1 MTVPESY
8 ARSVCNQ
15 FAQLG
20 ARGITFL
27 CASGDSGVGN
37 TGSCV
42 SNDGKNT
49 PTFLPTFPNT
59 CPYVTSVGGTKNV
72 EPEVAAFNT
81 DNGYASGGGFS
92 NYFPR
97 PRYQDAVVPAY
108 IQSLGSQYSGLYNP
122 AGRGYPDISA
132 QGQHFATIWHG
143 FLQVLDGTSAACP
156 TAAGVL
162 TLVNDALIAGG
173 KPPLGFLN
181 PCLYQRL
188 HSAFTDVTSGSA
200 VGCGGDGFPAKEG
213 WDPVTGFGTPVSCF
227 FLAFLNRDDVCNRN

>member
-37 TGSCV
+37 PSSCV
-42 SNDGKNT
+42 SNDGKST

-72 EPEVAAFNT
+72 EPEVAALNT

-108 IQSLGSQYSGLYNP
+108 IQSLGSQFSGLYNP

-188 HSAFTDVTSGSA
+188 HTAFTDVTSGSA
-200 VGCGGDGFPAKEG
+200 VGCGGEGFPAKEG
-213 WDPVTGFGTPVSCF
+213 WDPVTGFGTPVSF
-227 FLAFLNRDDVCNRN
+227 FPPPFESMMFA